1 MANPPDYI
9 SDDFSWDRQLL
20 QAVDQSGTAGVD
32 GLGACVWKKKKERER
47 NGGVM
52 RLVSDWGAD
61 GQEGQGLRDRLKNG
75 SGQKARRLA
84 E

>member
-1 MANPPDYI
+1 MG
-9 SDDFSWDRQLL
+9 QLVWTAL
-20 QAVDQSGTAGVD
+20 VHVSG
-32 GLGACVWKKKKERER
+32 KKKERER